1 MNNVKRNKIIIF
13 ITLLFISSIF
23 FNQYYGYLGAQ
34 PIDSFFS
41 FNSGYDILNGYF
53 PFKDYWTITGP
64 LIDLFQAIF
73 FKIFGVS
80 WFSYV
85 FHASIFNFIFT
96 LATFYTFYKL
106 KLNIN
111 YCFLYAILLSII
123 AYPSAG
129 TPYVDHQSAYISTIG
144 IFCFI
149 LALKTEK
156 DFFWLLLPVI
166 FALAFFTKQT
176 PSGYVFVIIASLS
189 CIHFVFNFD
198 IKKIKFLFLG
208 SFISLLVFFLYL
220 NIADIPFQSFYE
232 QYILFPLS
240 LGESR
245 LEFIFP
251 IEFQRIIGR
260 FKLIHLSS
268 LLLIIV
274 AIINLKKN
282 YKYLMSNE
290 LLVIISLIGLIF
302 SLIVHQLMTINGMF
316 IFFIIPILVGFSHIF
331 FDKYFKKKKLILYAL
346 VTLSI
351 VSTAYYFSKYINSR
365 HFMDLHKGNIKNAI
379 DAKFLDQKLNGL
391 KWLTPQYIDDPK
403 KEILNL
409 KEAIEIIKND
419 RSKKII
425 ITDYQF
431 ISVVLSTYDHSPSK
445 YWYRFHV
452 NPTKNQKYFDN
463 YRNFFI
469 LKIKENA
476 INKIYTVK
484 PLIGFEENN
493 VLNDILSRD
502 CFTKKNLTN
511 ILSSYTLRNCKDLK

>member
-1 MNNVKRNKIIIF
+1 
-13 ITLLFISSIF
+13 
-23 FNQYYGYLGAQ
+23 
-34 PIDSFFS
+34 
-41 FNSGYDILNGYF
+41 
-53 PFKDYWTITGP
+53 
-64 LIDLFQAIF
+64 
-73 FKIFGVS
+73 
-80 WFSYV
+80 
-85 FHASIFNFIFT
+85 
-96 LATFYTFYKL
+96 
-106 KLNIN
+106 
-111 YCFLYAILLSII
+111 
-123 AYPSAG
+123 
-129 TPYVDHQSAYISTIG
+129 
-144 IFCFI
+144 
-149 LALKTEK
+149 
-156 DFFWLLLPVI
+156 
-166 FALAFFTKQT
+166 
-176 PSGYVFVIIASLS
+176 
-189 CIHFVFNFD
+189 
-198 IKKIKFLFLG
+198 
-208 SFISLLVFFLYL
+208 
-220 NIADIPFQSFYE
+220 
-232 QYILFPLS
+232 
-240 LGESR
+240 
-245 LEFIFP
+245 
-251 IEFQRIIGR
+251 
-260 FKLIHLSS
+260 
-268 LLLIIV
+268 
-274 AIINLKKN
+274 
-282 YKYLMSNE
+282 
-290 LLVIISLIGLIF
+290 
-302 SLIVHQLMTINGMF
+302 MTINGMF

-365 HFMDLHKGNIKNAI
+365 HFMDLHKGNIKNAV
-379 DAKFLDQKLNGL
+379 DAKFLDKKLNGL